1 MPFDLPPGLTS
12 FVQGLRWQDLLDILL
27 VTYILYRF
35 FLLIKGTRA
44 VQLLRGMLLLL
55 LAYLVSHALG
65 LNTITWLVQSTAT
78 MIIVAIP
85 VVFQP
90 ELRRAL
96 AHIGQG
102 DIFKGEL
109 LFPRKGVSP
118 PKAIDEVVTSV
129 KYLAR
134 QKIGALIILERN
146 TGLNEFI
153 ETGTIVDALV
163 TAELLSTIFFPNS
176 PLHDGAVIIQGDR
189 IAAAGAVLPLT
200 EGMRQGQTTAG
211 GGNKSQFGTRHRA
224 AIGLSETTDALAIV
238 VSEETGIVSVA
249 SGGQLK
255 RHITEDALREL
266 LVNAFVQQRKTG
278 GTQPLN
284 MFVTRK
290 SDAEKLSSK

>member
-1 MPFDLPPGLTS
+1 MPVSLDLS
-12 FVQGLRWQDLLDILL
+12 HFAQELRWQDFLDILL
-27 VTYILYRF
+27 VAFILYRF

-102 DIFKGEL
+102 DLFRGEL
-109 LFPRKGVSP
+109 LFPRKSVSP
-118 PKAIDEVVTSV
+118 PRTIEEVVTSV
-129 KYLAR
+129 KYLSR
-134 QKIGALIILERN
+134 QKIGALIILERH
-146 TGLNEFI
+146 TGLAEFI

-176 PLHDGAVIIQGDR
+176 PLHDGAVIIQSDR
-189 IAAAGAVLPLT
+189 IAAAGSVLPLT
-200 EGMRQGQTTAG
+200 EGMRNGATVGTAG
-211 GGNKSQFGTRHRA
+211 AKSQFGTRHRA

-255 RHITEDALREL
+255 RHITEEALREL
-266 LVNAFVQQRKTG
+266 LVNAFVQQRKTSS
-278 GTQPLN
+278 TQPLN
-284 MFVTRK
+284 MFTTRK
-290 SDAEKLSSK
+290 TSDAEKLSSK

>member
-1 MPFDLPPGLTS
+1 MTPPGLS
-12 FVQGLRWQDLLDILL
+12 HFLAGLRWQDLLDILL
-27 VTYILYRF
+27 VSFILYRF

-102 DIFKGEL
+102 ELFRGEL
-109 LFPRKGVSP
+109 LFPRKSVSP
-118 PKAIDEVVTSV
+118 PRAIDEVVTSV

-134 QKIGALIILERN
+134 QKIGALVILERN

-153 ETGTIVDALV
+153 ETGTTLDALV

-176 PLHDGAVIIQGDR
+176 PLHDGAVIIQNDR
-189 IAAAGAVLPLT
+189 IAAAGAVLPLS
-200 EGMRQGQTTAG
+200 EGMRQSAAAG
-211 GGNKSQFGTRHRA
+211 GGAKSQYGTRHRA
-224 AIGLSETTDALAIV
+224 AIGLTETTDALAIV
-238 VSEETGIVSVA
+238 VSEETGTVSVA
-249 SGGQLK
+249 SGGQLR
-255 RHITEDALREL
+255 RHVTDDALREM
-266 LVNAFVQQRKTG
+266 LVGAFVQLRRNTS
-278 GTQPLN
+278 TQPLTTL
-284 MFVTRK
+284 FVSRK
-290 SDAEKLSSK
+290 PNAEELSSK